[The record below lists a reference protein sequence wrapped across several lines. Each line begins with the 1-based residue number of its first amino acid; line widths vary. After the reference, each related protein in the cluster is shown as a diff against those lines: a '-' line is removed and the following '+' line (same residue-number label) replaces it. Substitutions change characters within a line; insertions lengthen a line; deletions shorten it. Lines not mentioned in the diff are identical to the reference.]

1 VYNLEIEIE
10 IDNDK
15 LIHYYFLCLDAPPNY
30 NEAAAVTNPEEGD
43 KYQRF
48 KWTYECSMEQKT

>member
-10 IDNDK
+10 IDKDK
-15 LIHYYFLCLDAPPNY
+15 LIHYYFLSLDAPPNY

-48 KWTYECSMEQKT
+48 K